1 MADSHG
7 KNWIWLIP
15 CGKSLASHPIPRE
28 KNRLYGR
35 KQTRALSDVKQAVI
49 DDLLARLQPDIGVTK
64 AKSRLEIA
72 ELFGQPVAPV
82 WFEIGFGSGEHLT
95 GLMKQHPDI
104 YMIGAEPFING
115 MANFL
120 FALDQQNLPQD
131 KIRVWMNDA
140 ILLAER
146 LPDQSLERIYV
157 LNPDPWPK
165 KRHHK
170 RRIINQENLTTFSR
184 IMKPGGLLVMSTDVA
199 DLAEW
204 MITEASRHP
213 DFQWTAQNAD
223 DWRVMP
229 KDWIPT
235 RYEGKGKAKGRQ
247 QVYLMFRKG

>member
-1 MADSHG
+1 MQNN
-7 KNWIWLIP
+7 KIP
-15 CGKSLASHPIPRE
+15 KE
-28 KNRLYGR
+28 KNRLFGR
-35 KQTRALSDVKQAVI
+35 KQTRPLSDIKQAVT
-49 DDLLARLQPDIGVTK
+49 DSWLARLQPDIEDTK
-64 AKSRLEIA
+64 ARKTIGMG
-72 ELFGQPVAPV
+72 ELFGHQPEAPV
-82 WFEIGFGSGEHLT
+82 WFEIGFGSGEHLI

-120 FALDQQNLPQD
+120 HAFEQEKLPDD

-146 LPDQSLERIYV
+146 LPAQSLERIYV

-184 IMKPGGLLVMSTDVA
+184 ILKPGGMLIMATDVA
-199 DLAEW
+199 DLGEW
-204 MITEASRHP
+204 MVTQASLHP
-213 DFQWTAQNAD
+213 DFTWTAQSAD

-247 QVYLMFRKG
+247 QVYLYFVRN